1 MKELK
6 DLLKANKY
14 LEAKAFILSNLD
26 KVEECIDVVFEELLD
41 RETPEMLH
49 IKAEEMDQETIKSL
63 TERLKEA
70 TSGTYSYRLTDE
82 PFPKITF
89 PKSPAVGPHVPLPI
103 PSENFIEVGLGGMPD
118 DERCPATLKVGGKTV
133 LKFDGISVKVDDKG
147 KIICGGVA
155 NMGDEH
161 NIVDPKG
168 VDMSYLRAYYDTPN
182 EKIDTL
188 INEAIDNK
196 KETP

>member
-26 KVEECIDVVFEELLD
+26 KVEECVDVVLEELAD
-41 RETPEMLH
+41 PFENW
-49 IKAEEMDQETIKSL
+49 IAQNVDKSIL
-63 TERLKEA
+63 
-70 TSGTYSYRLTDE
+70 
-82 PFPKITF
+82 
-89 PKSPAVGPHVPLPI
+89 PHESSVHPRYVPP
-103 PSENFIEVGLGGMPD
+103 PQYAD
-118 DERCPATLKVGGKTV
+118 AHQKDKDAKKCPATLKVGGKTV

-188 INEAIDNK
+188 IKKAIDNK